1 MGNEQSTIGV
11 GEVPPDSI
19 FLEDTSETV
28 DESILFTEP
37 ECFVYRVG
45 VRASAQ
51 GHTAA
56 SWGLDAPLLT
66 GNLRVTAIGGLILL
80 AVWKKGSTISG
91 GGAAAASA
99 AQQRH
104 PLTLL
109 PLSSGQTLIALC
121 KVPLTPGSPPLSFFM
136 EPVLDSSRYFVLR
149 CVPPPGRVVE
159 AGASV
164 LLGIGFRHRE
174 AAFTLKACLA
184 DHVKCFERQAA
195 GAAAGSLDQQQRQQ
209 HALPQ
214 SAAGQEDEEFGS
226 FTSAPGGAANSS
238 APITA
243 SPTSGILKK
252 SIPLLR
258 PPPPPPT
265 LAVQPGS
272 APTSPEQQQQ
282 QQQQQ
287 QQRPPA
293 GGAGGRAR
301 GLACGGRT

>member
-11 GEVPPDSI
+11 GEVPPESV
-19 FLEDTSETV
+19 FLGSETTSET

-56 SWGLDAPLLT
+56 SWGLDSPLLT
-66 GNLRVTAIGGLILL
+66 GNLRVTAINGLILL

-109 PLSSGQTLIALC
+109 PLSSGQTLVALC

-159 AGASV
+159 AGTSV

-195 GAAAGSLDQQQRQQ
+195 
-209 HALPQ
+209 
-214 SAAGQEDEEFGS
+214 
-226 FTSAPGGAANSS
+226 
-238 APITA
+238 
-243 SPTSGILKK
+243 
-252 SIPLLR
+252 
-258 PPPPPPT
+258 
-265 LAVQPGS
+265 
-272 APTSPEQQQQ
+272 
-282 QQQQQ
+282 
-287 QQRPPA
+287 
-293 GGAGGRAR
+293 
-301 GLACGGRT
+301 